1 MDSERLGKTFENA
14 TKFIRIAI
22 NKKLDAF
29 NILTYSIYRVVMDKC
44 TCYILAF
51 SDMIYLVLCCYF
63 FVAV

>member
-1 MDSERLGKTFENA
+1 MDSERFSKTFENA

-44 TCYILAF
+44 TCYILGLKAI
-51 SDMIYLVLCCYF
+51 IY
-63 FVAV
+63 

>member
-1 MDSERLGKTFENA
+1 MDSERFSKTFENA

-29 NILTYSIYRVVMDKC
+29 NILAYSIYRVVMDKC
-44 TCYILAF
+44 TCYILGLKAI
-51 SDMIYLVLCCYF
+51 IYLIITL